1 MRSRSFADRL
11 WQDVTQFDWSQF
23 SGEVALRNSIGTVV
37 PLALA
42 TWLGLPFAGLAGSL
56 GALNVAFS
64 DGTDSYTSRAG
75 RMLVSAICVALSV
88 LVGST
93 TGHSAW
99 LVVTIASIWSLAGGL
114 MVVVGPQAAQ
124 VGIVSVILFVVFAGQ
139 PSDASQAVVRTLW
152 ALGGGLLQIP
162 LASWPWRSYPFH
174 ASILA
179 EAFHKL
185 AAHTRD
191 GLKSEETIPATN
203 EMTEASRIL
212 TGISSNFSRTIEIYR
227 SMLNQGERIRLELVA
242 LRDIRRQLASAPGDN
257 GGNDRVSD
265 VALAAADVLD
275 QAANSITNGDSR
287 SEAQTVLARFEQSAH
302 ALRKVFAGSAN
313 GLESAAVAHVLAL
326 SGQIRALINL
336 ANLQSFGGA
345 DLAEP
350 APVPALSFWFDRY
363 SETLRANLSLRSAGM
378 RHAIRLSAC
387 VVVAEITACATHS
400 RYGFWI
406 PMTAAIVLKPDFT
419 GTFSRGLARFI
430 GTFAGLIVA
439 AALMYFVFG
448 MKLVCVA
455 LTGIFMFAMRS
466 AGRANYTIMVGSITA
481 LIVILL
487 SLMGAPPSKTVLVR
501 GEETLV
507 GGALALLSYALW
519 PTWESKLTP
528 IALAE
533 LCDALKSYFYAVMM
547 AYMASGSQTQIALSA
562 RRLAARLA
570 RANAEASVERL
581 YGEPLRSEAEL
592 SVAVRLLAS
601 SRRLGLATM
610 ALEAGAYHDR
620 PIENAVS
627 ALRVFTDDVEATLQA
642 LSEKLRGAS
651 PAIDRLPNLRAD
663 QIALKA
669 AADHHG
675 TLIVSQSDQITNAV
689 NTMTELTVKLRA

>member
-1 MRSRSFADRL
+1 MSSRSFARLL
-11 WQDVTQFDWSQF
+11 WQDVTRFDRSQF
-23 SGEVALRNSIGTVV
+23 SAEVALRNSIGVV
-37 PLALA
+37 APLALA
-42 TWLGLPFAGLAGSL
+42 TWMGLPFAGLAGSL

-64 DGTDSYTSRAG
+64 DGTDSYASRAG
-75 RMLVSAICVALSV
+75 RMLMSAICVALSV
-88 LVGST
+88 FGGSITGRSSLLVI
-93 TGHSAW
+93 
-99 LVVTIASIWSLAGGL
+99 TIASIWSLAGGL

-124 VGIVSVILFVVFAGQ
+124 VGIVSVILFIVFAGQ
-139 PSDASQAVVRTLW
+139 PSDVTQSLSHALW

-162 LASWPWRSYPFH
+162 LASWPWRSHSFH
-174 ASILA
+174 AGILA
-179 EAFHKL
+179 KAFHKL

-191 GLKSEETIPATN
+191 GLKSQETIPAAN
-203 EMTEASRIL
+203 QMTEANRTL
-212 TGISSNFSRTIEIYR
+212 TGISSNFTPTIQIYR

-242 LRDIRRQLASAPGDN
+242 LRDIHRQLVSALDDKAGY
-257 GGNDRVSD
+257 DRVTD
-265 VALAAADVLD
+265 VVLAAADVLD
-275 QAANSITNGDSR
+275 QAANSLTDDGAPSK
-287 SEAQTVLARFEQSAH
+287 AQTVLARFEQSAR
-302 ALRKVFAGSAN
+302 ALRETFADTTN

-326 SGQIRALINL
+326 SGQIRALTNL
-336 ANLQSFGGA
+336 EDFGSFSGTS
-345 DLAEP
+345 LEEP
-350 APVPALSFWFDRY
+350 APVPALSFWFDWY

-378 RHAIRLSAC
+378 RHAIRLAAC
-387 VVVAEITACATHS
+387 VLVAEIVACATHS
-400 RYGFWI
+400 RFGFWI

-430 GTFAGLIVA
+430 GTFVGLLVA

-448 MKLVCVA
+448 MKLVCIA

-466 AGRANYTIMVGSITA
+466 AGRANYAIMVGSITA

-487 SLMGAPPSKTVLVR
+487 SLIGAPPSRTVIVR

-547 AYMASGSQTQIALSA
+547 AYTASGSQTQIALSG

-581 YGEPLRSEAEL
+581 YGEPLRSDADL
-592 SVAVRLLAS
+592 GVAVRLLAS

-620 PIENAVS
+620 PIETAVS
-627 ALRVFTDDVEATLQA
+627 ALRVFSDDVEATLQA
-642 LSEKLRGAS
+642 LSEKLRGAPS
-651 PAIDRLPNLRAD
+651 SIDRLPNLRAD
-663 QIALKA
+663 QIALKG
-669 AADHHG
+669 AADHNG

-689 NTMTELTVKLRA
+689 NTMAELTDKLRL